1 MQTALKHEIELI
13 GAPCDAGASSA
24 GARGGP
30 QALRAAGLV
39 PALRALGRPVHDCGN
54 LTGPLPQHGAAVAG
68 YRHLDEVAAWNRSV
82 QAAVA
87 ASLTRQ
93 SLPLLLGGDHSLSIG
108 SLSAV
113 AAHCHAQGR
122 PLHVFWLDAHA
133 DCNSRRTSPSA
144 NLHGMPLACLCGVG
158 PAALTGL
165 AGQRPPLQGRQV
177 HLVGV
182 RSVDP
187 GEATLV
193 QQLGLQVLDMATL
206 RRLGVAHALAA
217 ALAGIE
223 PVAHVHVSLDVDFLD
238 PTLAP
243 GTATAVGGGATL
255 EQANLCMELLAAT
268 GRVASV
274 DVMELDPA
282 RDRRQRTAR
291 HAVTLLSALLAG
303 KSPSPAAASMD
314 LGRA

>member
-13 GAPCDAGASSA
+13 GAPCDAGAGGA
-24 GARGGP
+24 GSGGGP

-39 PALRALGRPVHDCGN
+39 QALQGAGRAVRDGADLA
-54 LTGPLPQHGAAVAG
+54 GPRPQHDTPVAG
-68 YRHLDEVAAWNRSV
+68 YRHLAEVVAWNHLV
-82 QAAVA
+82 HTAVA
-87 ASLTRQ
+87 AALARQ

-113 AAHCHAQGR
+113 AAHCRAQGR
-122 PLHVFWLDAHA
+122 PLHVFWFDAHA

-158 PAALTGL
+158 PPALTGL
-165 AGQRPPLQGRQV
+165 AGQRPALHGGQI
-177 HLVGV
+177 HLVGL

-193 QQLGLQVLDMATL
+193 QQLGLQVLDMAAL
-206 RRLGVAHALAA
+206 RRQGLQQALASALAA
-217 ALAGIE
+217 VE
-223 PVAHVHVSLDVDFLD
+223 PDAHLHVSLDVDVLD

-243 GTATAVGGGATL
+243 GTGTAVGNGLTL
-255 EQANLCMELLAAT
+255 EEAQQCMTMLAAT

-274 DVMELDPA
+274 DVMELDPS
-282 RDRRQRTAR
+282 RDTGHTTAG
-291 HAVTLLSALLAG
+291 HAVALLATLL
-303 KSPSPAAASMD
+303 A
-314 LGRA
+314 R